1 MKRNYTVCKWKTND
15 WKVRHRSIETVVTI
29 SFQINFIMLKTCAWF
44 MKARFVAIGFASLG
58 KKCRNNPCAYC
69 LSSLPLVSTL
79 SSSLRFVWHL
89 WMVLNSILSGVP
101 HPLMS
106 STSKVLPEYVPRRPV
121 DLSHTSTTS
130 GYTDTEALTYAD
142 LTAGPGPSDTEVFK
156 EKWIMGIKQRVKI
169 INGFYFFVKYSLF
182 KNSAC
187 FLFWPPSFI
196 LWSFLNDC

>member
-1 MKRNYTVCKWKTND
+1 
-15 WKVRHRSIETVVTI
+15 
-29 SFQINFIMLKTCAWF
+29 
-44 MKARFVAIGFASLG
+44 
-58 KKCRNNPCAYC
+58 
-69 LSSLPLVSTL
+69 
-79 SSSLRFVWHL
+79 
-89 WMVLNSILSGVP
+89 
-101 HPLMS
+101 MS

-156 EKWIMGIKQRVKI
+156 EKWIMEIKQRVNI
-169 INGFYFFVKYSLF
+169 VNGFYFFVKDSLF

>member
-1 MKRNYTVCKWKTND
+1 MSSC
-15 WKVRHRSIETVVTI
+15 
-29 SFQINFIMLKTCAWF
+29 
-44 MKARFVAIGFASLG
+44 AIGFASMG
-58 KKCRNNPCAYC
+58 KKCRNNPCVYC

-169 INGFYFFVKYSLF
+169 VNCFYFFVKDSLF